1 MRYIFACKE
10 ITGLCKGHFNTPLVD
25 HTLVFLFKLHKDHVF
40 IIRYAV
46 APYSQ
51 LFLVNRLF
59 NGVSHKLMTWCVII
73 YVADSAFVISV
84 FDKMPIEL
92 FYKLFISR
100 FINDIFFLYPSEH
113 FLIAIHIHASFR
125 DFFVCFV

>member
-1 MRYIFACKE
+1 
-10 ITGLCKGHFNTPLVD
+10 
-25 HTLVFLFKLHKDHVF
+25 
-40 IIRYAV
+40 
-46 APYSQ
+46 
-51 LFLVNRLF
+51 
-59 NGVSHKLMTWCVII
+59 MTWCVII

-113 FLIAIHIHASFR
+113 FLTAIHIHASFR
-125 DFFVCFV
+125 DFFVCLV